1 MRNRAMAMTAAS
13 PASSNP
19 ILAMGRT
26 GVDNGI
32 LGTAAYATG
41 HPVIGMALNSGF
53 ARNLAGRLLG
63 GRENRTGNI
72 ASWLKQGDNAEAF
85 LNKYGNSA
93 ANQSAQD
100 LQTGLQQMQNFQG
113 PMPQGTQ
120 GSQGA
125 AMQGARQAAAAQAAL
140 AKAQAARDAQQA
152 ANLTNSV
159 KVRQQQAAARQAAAT
174 AQANQAAQAQTT
186 VEAQAAQ
193 QAQAEQARAAQYA
206 QQRLQQSASVR
217 QQQAAQAAQQQQEAA
232 AQQAAQAA
240 SQQRANQYAQQR
252 QAQSAEVRAA
262 QPTPVDPAV
271 AMAQQAQA
279 AKDRLAARVAARQT
293 ANTADN
299 AAKGR
304 TAAAE
309 ATAAQSQA
317 KVDKVASGDFSDVDI
332 NKPQV
337 KALLDYVD
345 HPDLDSV
352 KASLSALAAQD
363 PAMGKKIVQ
372 LLTPGAPN
380 LKKLDF
386 YGIQKRLQDVHGSKV
401 PPESAVVAPQAAAV
415 SGDGALSG
423 AIQNPQAY
431 QAQINRRQAQVS
443 HAVTQA
449 PTPEMAVVAH
459 QMGGESSPAIKQQAF
474 DAVMDKASANEKEY
488 LKKFVE
494 PLIKY
499 GK

>member
-1 MRNRAMAMTAAS
+1 
-13 PASSNP
+13 
-19 ILAMGRT
+19 
-26 GVDNGI
+26 
-32 LGTAAYATG
+32 
-41 HPVIGMALNSGF
+41 MALNSGF

-113 PMPQGTQ
+113 PMPQGAQ

-159 KVRQQQAAARQAAAT
+159 KIRQQQAAARQAAAT

-206 QQRLQQSASVR
+206 QQRQQQSASVR

-240 SQQRANQYAQQR
+240 SQQRASQYAQQR

-299 AAKGR
+299 VAKGR
-304 TAAAE
+304 VADAAAKQAE
-309 ATAAQSQA
+309 AQA
-317 KVDKVASGDFSDVDI
+317 KVDKVASGDFTDADF
-332 NKPQV
+332 NKPAV
-337 KALLDYVD
+337 KVMLAHVD
-345 HPDLDSV
+345 SPDLDSV
-352 KASLSALAAQD
+352 KKALSEIATEEPAVGATAAH
-363 PAMGKKIVQ
+363 
-372 LLTPGAPN
+372 LLTPGS
-380 LKKLDF
+380 KKINYYTL
-386 YGIQKRLQDVHGSKV
+386 QQRLQNKLGVRE
-401 PPESAVVAPQAAAV
+401 PEVGEVDKIMGRTPAPS

-474 DAVMDKASANEKEY
+474 DAVMAKASANEKEY

-494 PLIKY
+494 PLISY